1 MGPLREREAG
11 GNGIERSLR
20 VLVAP
25 DSFKGTLSSVA
36 VARALAAGW
45 ARARPGDTLALSPLA
60 DGGEGTLDAIEAAG
74 AWERRETSASDPL
87 GRPLQAGWLAA
98 GDRAV
103 VEMAAASGLSRLR
116 PDERD
121 PYGASSRGT
130 GEILVAAIEAGARH
144 VILGIGGSA
153 TTDGGRGLLEGMGAT
168 VTGPGLED
176 RDWSTVGVDLE
187 SLDDRLGSIA
197 LEVACDVDNPLLGQR
212 GAAATYG
219 PQKGALTGDIP
230 TLDRRNASWADALDR
245 ATGRRER
252 DTPGAGAAGGV
263 GYALLSLT
271 DRFAS
276 FALRPGVD
284 LVMAATRFDEQL
296 RTTDIV
302 ITGEGRIDAQTAHGK
317 TALGVA
323 TRAHTAGVACYAIGG
338 SVDPEGVAALAAAG
352 ATTVAVH
359 DGPIT
364 LEAAIAAGTAPLE
377 AAAER
382 LARAITKQGG
392 PATIPG

>member
-1 MGPLREREAG
+1 
-11 GNGIERSLR
+11 
-20 VLVAP
+20 
-25 DSFKGTLSSVA
+25 
-36 VARALAAGW
+36 
-45 ARARPGDTLALSPLA
+45 
-60 DGGEGTLDAIEAAG
+60 
-74 AWERRETSASDPL
+74 
-87 GRPLQAGWLAA
+87 
-98 GDRAV
+98 
-103 VEMAAASGLSRLR
+103 
-116 PDERD
+116 
-121 PYGASSRGT
+121 
-130 GEILVAAIEAGARH
+130 
-144 VILGIGGSA
+144 
-153 TTDGGRGLLEGMGAT
+153 
-168 VTGPGLED
+168 
-176 RDWSTVGVDLE
+176 
-187 SLDDRLGSIA
+187 
-197 LEVACDVDNPLLGQR
+197 
-212 GAAATYG
+212 
-219 PQKGALTGDIP
+219 
-230 TLDRRNASWADALDR
+230 
-245 ATGRRER
+245 
-252 DTPGAGAAGGV
+252 
-263 GYALLSLT
+263 LLSLT

-323 TRAHTAGVACYAIGG
+323 RRAHAAGVACYAIGG
-338 SVDPEGVAALAAAG
+338 SVDREGVAALAAAG